1 MARESLVT
9 EMENQ
14 QNYNG
19 LKVMQFL
26 SKMQRNKKLEARDRL
41 VNLAQRKEN
50 RKTSKKRLRLL
61 NSILEMNLN

>member
-1 MARESLVT
+1 MARVLSAT
-9 EMENQ
+9 EMENR

-26 SKMQRNKKLEARDRL
+26 SKMQRNKGAEARDRL

-50 RKTSKKRLRLL
+50 QKTSKKRLLL